1 MFYQG
6 QNKVF
11 YMLTSEDIFK
21 LIKKER
27 NFLGNIDQ
35 YKIKISNS
43 DNFDRD
49 NLIGVYKIR
58 QYSATRN
65 GNDNLSQEIGNLI
78 LNLENYSN
86 SKLRFVSV
94 LGKKYYG
101 IFFLSENWNEI
112 IGYLEREIDESEFTS
127 MNSID

>member
-1 MFYQG
+1 
-6 QNKVF
+6 
-11 YMLTSEDIFK
+11 MLTSEDIFK

-49 NLIGVYKIR
+49 NLIGIYKIR
-58 QYSATRN
+58 QYTATRN
-65 GNDNLSQEIGNLI
+65 GNDSLSQEIGSLI
-78 LNLENYSN
+78 LSLENYSN
-86 SKLRFVSV
+86 SKLRFVSI
-94 LGKKYYG
+94 LGEKYYG
-101 IFFLSENWNEI
+101 MFFLSENWDEV
-112 IGYLEREIDESEFTS
+112 IGYLEREIDENEFTS

>member
-1 MFYQG
+1 
-6 QNKVF
+6 
-11 YMLTSEDIFK
+11 MLTSEDIFK

-27 NFLGNIDQ
+27 NFLGNSDQ

-58 QYSATRN
+58 QYNATRN
-65 GNDNLSQEIGNLI
+65 GNDNLSQEIGSLI
-78 LNLENYSN
+78 LSLENYSN
-86 SKLRFVSV
+86 SKLRFVSL

-101 IFFLSENWNEI
+101 MFFLSENWDEV
-112 IGYLEREIDESEFTS
+112 IGYLEREIDENEFTS
-127 MNSID
+127 MDSID